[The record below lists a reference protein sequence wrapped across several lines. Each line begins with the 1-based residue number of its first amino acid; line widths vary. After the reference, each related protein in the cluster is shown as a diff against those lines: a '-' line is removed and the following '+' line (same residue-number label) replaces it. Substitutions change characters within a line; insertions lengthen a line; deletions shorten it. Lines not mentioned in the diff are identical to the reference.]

1 MPIPFTFIIAGV
13 AAVAGG
19 YGAKKGYDAYQDNE
33 EAKRINL
40 EAKNLYDK
48 ALSSLQVEKDNTQE
62 SLEKL
67 GNLKLNFYKEL
78 IIPTIDMLNKIPE
91 LPTKKEFIFNG
102 KTIKLPNQ
110 NDHLEMKKYETSIS
124 DIISGGAK
132 ALGTGGLVGLATFGG
147 VGTFA
152 VTTTGT
158 AIAGLSGVAATN
170 ATLAWLGGGALS
182 VGGLGMAG
190 GMAVL
195 GGIVAAPVLAVA
207 GMVFA
212 SKAEEAKNTAY
223 SNFSLAETSVEELK
237 LAEVRTNGIRR
248 KSDEMIM
255 TLEKLKD
262 LYLKNLNNLQ
272 NIIYKKGVPQKI
284 SKRSIKTLFIKK
296 EYHLSWDNKDLETI
310 AVLHSFYET
319 TVNILEVDLILDNG
333 DVNPEVKNKLDLANE
348 LSK

>member
-1 MPIPFTFIIAGV
+1 MPIPFIIAGV
-13 AAVAGG
+13 AVVAGG

-212 SKAEEAKNTAY
+212 SKAEEAKKY
-223 SNFSLAETSVEELK
+223 CIFK
-237 LAEVRTNGIRR
+237 
-248 KSDEMIM
+248 
-255 TLEKLKD
+255 
-262 LYLKNLNNLQ
+262 
-272 NIIYKKGVPQKI
+272 
-284 SKRSIKTLFIKK
+284 F
-296 EYHLSWDNKDLETI
+296 
-310 AVLHSFYET
+310 
-319 TVNILEVDLILDNG
+319 
-333 DVNPEVKNKLDLANE
+333 
-348 LSK
+348 

>member
-1 MPIPFTFIIAGV
+1 MPLPIAIGWGVVALAGV
-13 AAVAGG
+13 
-19 YGAKKGYDAYQDNE
+19 YGAKKGYDGYQDSK
-33 EAKRINL
+33 EAKRTNL

-48 ALSSLQVEKDNTQE
+48 AFSSLKVEKDNTQE

-152 VTTTGT
+152 ATTTGT
-158 AIAGLSGVAATN
+158 TIASLSGAVATN
-170 ATLAWLGGGALS
+170 ATFAWLGGGSLAS
-182 VGGLGMAG
+182 GGLGIAG
-190 GMAVL
+190 GTAIL
-195 GGIVAAPVLAVA
+195 GGIIAAPVLAVA
-207 GMVFA
+207 GMIVA
-212 SKAEEAKNTAY
+212 SKAEEAKNIAY
-223 SNFSLAETSVEELK
+223 SNLDLAKTAVEELK
-237 LAEVRTNGIRR
+237 LAEVRTNGIKRL
-248 KSDEMIM
+248 SDEVIM
-255 TLEKLKD
+255 TLESIEKY
-262 LYLKNLNNLQ
+262 YLKNLNNLQ
-272 NIIYKKGVPQKI
+272 DVIYKKGVPQKI
-284 SKRSIKTLFIKK
+284 SKRSIETLFKKK
-296 EYHLSWDNKDLETI
+296 EYLSWDINDLEKI
-310 AVLHSFYET
+310 AILYSFYET
-319 TVNILEVDLILDNG
+319 TVNILEVDLLKDNG
-333 DVNPEVKNKLDLANE
+333 NVNPEVKNKLDLANE